1 MKGFKVQKDLINI
14 MNKIVQ
20 HIKWQGEDL
29 DVIGYKN
36 LDPVR
41 LSNLLNADY
50 VVLIVKSKKMQN

>member
-50 VVLIVKSKKMQN
+50 VVLIVK